1 MPTDGTPVSSP
12 VVSAYVTLD
21 DANTYFATRL
31 NSDAWDGASDVDKQ
45 KALYQATRAI
55 DNLRFTGVKSD
66 YYNHTVLGQSFVEQQ
81 LEFPRNGLTEV
92 PEGIKNACCECAVA
106 FLDGI
111 DIDQELRRQRVQ
123 SQGFASVRQ
132 AYFDKQA
139 PNPWVLAGIPTY
151 TAWQFLL
158 PYLAD
163 PREISRIRTS

>member
-1 MPTDGTPVSSP
+1 M
-12 VVSAYVTLD
+12 
-21 DANTYFATRL
+21 
-31 NSDAWDGASDVDKQ
+31 NSDAWDSASTDDKQ

-66 YYNHTVLGQSFVEQQ
+66 YYNNTVLKQSFVEQP

-111 DIDQELRRQRVQ
+111 DPEQEIRRVSVQ

-132 AYFDKQA
+132 SFFQNFPPA
-139 PNPWVLAGIPTY
+139 PWVLAGIPSFA
-151 TAWQFLL
+151 AWQFLL
-158 PYLAD
+158 PFLAD